1 MIQRGMIG
9 KRVVVSVEFFDSNC
23 CVEGMEIVRI
33 NRQRR
38 NGSWANR
45 MKECEST
52 KVQENRNT
60 SSAVVGLIERNRG
73 RKPRKERTKE
83 NRKEGDLI
91 VLLKAVIVQAVV
103 SGSGMAGALFWLD
116 IDY

>member
-1 MIQRGMIG
+1 MG
-9 KRVVVSVEFFDSNC
+9 V
-23 CVEGMEIVRI
+23 
-33 NRQRR
+33 
-38 NGSWANR
+38 
-45 MKECEST
+45 
-52 KVQENRNT
+52 
-60 SSAVVGLIERNRG
+60 IERNRG

-91 VLLKAVIVQAVV
+91 VLLRAVIVQAMV